1 VCLKHEM
8 AKWQNDKMAKWQND
22 EMAIWRNGTKD
33 KDQSY
38 KIKSLQ

>member
-1 VCLKHEM
+1 M